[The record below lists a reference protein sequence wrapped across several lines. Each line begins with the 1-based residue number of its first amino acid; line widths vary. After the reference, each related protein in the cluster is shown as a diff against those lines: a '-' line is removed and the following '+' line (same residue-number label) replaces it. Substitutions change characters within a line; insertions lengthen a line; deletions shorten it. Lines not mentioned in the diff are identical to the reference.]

1 MEPVYLGGVRGHQS
15 AVYKPGIGW
24 SGAET
29 RRHLRSRRPAVRTVP
44 VTYRM
49 TVARQHRPGAGTKAT
64 IVVVMATVALVLT
77 LVLGGVVQL

>member
-1 MEPVYLGGVRGHQS
+1 
-15 AVYKPGIGW
+15 
-24 SGAET
+24 
-29 RRHLRSRRPAVRTVP
+29 